1 VVIAV
6 ASAGAVGSSDIR
18 VQLRNCGLQTPWSA
32 SWRILY
38 GTIIALF
45 LTLAG

>member
-1 VVIAV
+1 MF
-6 ASAGAVGSSDIR
+6 
-18 VQLRNCGLQTPWSA
+18 RNYGLQTPWPA
-32 SWRILY
+32 SWHILY

>member
-1 VVIAV
+1 MVLTTV
-6 ASAGAVGSSDIR
+6 
-18 VQLRNCGLQTPWSA
+18 LRNYGLQTSVVSLVA
-32 SWRILY
+32 HVLY